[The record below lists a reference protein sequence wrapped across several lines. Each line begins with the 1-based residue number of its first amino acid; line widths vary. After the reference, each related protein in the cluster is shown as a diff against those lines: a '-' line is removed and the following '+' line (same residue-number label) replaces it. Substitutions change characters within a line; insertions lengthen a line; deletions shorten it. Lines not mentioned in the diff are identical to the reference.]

1 MHVLKIKGMHMRIR
15 ILDFSNHPGLPVS
28 VPHIFIFSKKESHTP
43 HGQSMAN
50 WTCLWNEAMQ
60 PTNVVI
66 NKSRVH

>member
-43 HGQSMAN
+43 HHGKLDMFV
-50 WTCLWNEAMQ
+50 E
-60 PTNVVI
+60 
-66 NKSRVH
+66 